1 MDKTNFLFFFYPKGV
16 GHRLE
21 SPSLLPPL
29 QSSKTLSS
37 SASSSAAS
45 SADEKNGNNPRP
57 ISAPDNH
64 IPEVVKKSPKKKAIV
79 KAASSRD
86 LLHHHRDYSSSKS
99 KKSPQVAISGNPSGA
114 KSQADKCLLKVHG
127 IGDAPFLMELVTYDT
142 IKTVRSL
149 LSNVLKSEYIKQNRC
164 IVNDYCHSSTSTMM
178 PNPDHFKL
186 YVGFPRR
193 VLNDDSKSLGDLGL
207 VPNGVIWCGARV

>member
-1 MDKTNFLFFFYPKGV
+1 MDKTNFLFFYPKGV

-86 LLHHHRDYSSSKS
+86 LLHHRDYCSSKS
-99 KKSPQVAISGNPSGA
+99 KKAPQVAISGNPSGA